1 MTSVSSFTI
10 SLAFSITAVVM
21 VVMGLLG
28 VYRAPLLPMAFVVL
42 FIASIFMNIAL
53 LTH

>member
-1 MTSVSSFTI
+1 MAGINSFMI
-10 SLAFSITAVVM
+10 SLGLSITAIVM
-21 VVMGLLG
+21 FIMGIFG

-53 LTH
+53 LS